1 LLGARDGLVLGR
13 GETMLELLTGNEAV
27 ARGAY
32 EAGVKFAAAYPGTP
46 STEILEAIAGY
57 EEIDAQWSPNEK
69 VALEVAIGAA
79 IGGARSICSMKHVG
93 LNVAADPLFTA
104 SYMGVNGG
112 LVIVTA
118 DDPGMHSSQDEQDNR
133 YYARFAKLPMLEPS
147 DSQECKDYTVLAFT
161 LSEEFDT
168 PVLLRLTT
176 RTAHSRS
183 PVNLGSRQEVAV
195 KEYQRQIEKYIVLP
209 AHARKLH
216 PKVQDRMTGLEEYAC
231 DTPVNEIQLRSKDLG
246 IVTSGAAYQYVREA
260 CPEASVLKLGLSYP
274 VPTALI
280 RRFAEQVDRLVV
292 VEELEPLLEDHIRG
306 MGLEVTGKVLFS
318 RFGEFNTEIVSQ
330 GLSMVVQASGEATAA
345 KAAAL
350 DGASPTEASG
360 SATPAAEAPA
370 AGKADSTAPAQE
382 AIPGRPPVLCPGCP
396 HRGVFYN
403 LNRLKAVVTGDIG
416 CYTLGAMPPL
426 SAMDTCLCMGAS
438 VGMSLGLEK
447 AQGKEFARKTVAVI
461 GDSTFLH
468 SGITGLMDVVYNQG
482 TVTTVILDNG
492 ITAMTGHQHNP
503 ATGFTAKMQ
512 ASYKVDLEQIA
523 RAVGVKRVRVVDA
536 YNVKEVYSVLKEEM
550 AAEEPSVVIAR
561 RPCALILKGQ
571 TNKYAVGP
579 QCIGCRGCIRVGC
592 PAISM
597 RDGVAEINVAE
608 INPQLCAGCGV
619 CAQVCPQQAIKLNQ
633 ESKGDSRG

>member
-1 LLGARDGLVLGR
+1 MLAALAKCSGLGR
-13 GETMLELLTGNEAV
+13 RETMLELLTGNEAV

-32 EAGVKFAAAYPGTP
+32 EAGLKFAAAYPGTP
-46 STEILEAIAGY
+46 STEILEAVSKY

-79 IGGARSICSMKHVG
+79 IGGARSMCSMKHVG
-93 LNVAADPLFTA
+93 LNVAADPLFTS

-147 DSQECKDYTVLAFT
+147 DSQECKDYVVLAFAI
-161 LSEEFDT
+161 SEEFDT
-168 PVLLRLTT
+168 PVLVRLTT

-183 PVNLGSRQEVAV
+183 PVKLGQRQEAPV
-195 KEYQRQIEKYIVLP
+195 KEYRRQIEQYIVLP

-216 PKVQDRMTGLEEYAC
+216 PKVQDRLNKLEEYSC
-231 DTPVNEIQLRSKDLG
+231 NTPVNQIRLRSRDVG
-246 IVTSGAAYQYVREA
+246 IVTCGAAYHYVREA
-260 CPEASVLKLGLSYP
+260 FPEVSVLKLGLTYP

-280 RRFAEQVDRLVV
+280 RTFAQQVDKLVV
-292 VEELEPLLEDHIRG
+292 VEELEPLLEEHIRG
-306 MGLEVTGKVLFS
+306 MGLEVKGKELFS
-318 RFGEFNTEIVSQ
+318 RFGEYSTEIISQ
-330 GLSMVVQASGEATAA
+330 GLGLEIKASNEVAAAVPATDTVTEGVVAREVVTEKGAAEETATA
-345 KAAAL
+345 
-350 DGASPTEASG
+350 DQ
-360 SATPAAEAPA
+360 AAEAV
-370 AGKADSTAPAQE
+370 
-382 AIPGRPPVLCPGCP
+382 PGRPPVLCPGCP
-396 HRGVFYN
+396 HRGIFYN

-416 CYTLGAMPPL
+416 CYTLGALPPL

-447 AQGKEFARKTVAVI
+447 ARGKDFARKTVAVI

-468 SGITGLMDVVYNQG
+468 SGITGLMDVVYNKG

-503 ATGFTAKMQ
+503 ATGYTAKM
-512 ASYKVDLEQIA
+512 APSYKVDLEQIV
-523 RAVGVKRVRVVDA
+523 RAVGVERVRVVDA
-536 YNVKEVYSVLKEEM
+536 YNLKEVYSVLKEEM
-550 AAEEPSVVIAR
+550 AAEEPSVIIAR

-571 TNKYAVGP
+571 TNKFAVGP
-579 QCIGCRGCIRVGC
+579 ECIGCRACIRVGC

-597 RDGVAEINVAE
+597 NGGVAE
-608 INPQLCAGCGV
+608 INPQLCAGCSI
-619 CAQVCPQQAIKLNQ
+619 CAQVCPQHAIKLSG

>member
-1 LLGARDGLVLGR
+1 
-13 GETMLELLTGNEAV
+13 MLEILTGNEAV

-32 EAGVKFAAAYPGTP
+32 EAGVRFASAYPGTP
-46 STEILEAIAGY
+46 GTEILEAAAKY
-57 EEIDAQWSPNEK
+57 KEIDAQWSPNEK

-79 IGGARSICSMKHVG
+79 IGGARSMCSMKHVG

-112 LVIVTA
+112 LVIITA

-133 YYARFAKLPMLEPS
+133 YYARFAKVPMLEPS

-161 LSEEFDT
+161 ISEEFDT
-168 PVLLRLTT
+168 PVLVRLTT

-183 PVNLGSRQEVAV
+183 LVDLGDRQEVAV
-195 KEYQRQIEKYIVLP
+195 KDYRRQIEKYIVLP

-216 PKVQDRMTGLEEYAC
+216 PQVQARMDRLEEYAC
-231 DTPVNEIQLRSKDLG
+231 HTPVNKMKMGRRDIG
-246 IVTSGAAYQYVREA
+246 FVTCGAAYQYVQET

-274 VPTALI
+274 VPTQLI
-280 RRFAEQVDRLVV
+280 KKFAGQVRKLVV
-292 VEELEPLLEDHIRG
+292 VEELEPLLEEHIRG
-306 MGLEVTGKVLFS
+306 MGLPVKGKELFTP
-318 RFGEFNTEIVSQ
+318 FGELSTEIIIK
-330 GLSMVVQASGEATAA
+330 GLKGLGPDNEASDVSGEA
-345 KAAAL
+345 
-350 DGASPTEASG
+350 GG
-360 SATPAAEAPA
+360 SAKESAGEAV
-370 AGKADSTAPAQE
+370 
-382 AIPGRPPVLCPGCP
+382 PGRPPVLCPGCP

-468 SGITGLMDVVYNQG
+468 SGITGLMDVVYNNG

-492 ITAMTGHQHNP
+492 ITAMTGHQQNP
-503 ATGFTAKMQ
+503 ATGFTAKMVPT
-512 ASYKVDLEQIA
+512 YKVDLEEIV
-523 RAVGVKRVRVVDA
+523 RAVGVKRVAVVDA
-536 YNVKEVYSVLKEEM
+536 YDIDKVYSVLKEEM

-561 RPCALILKGQ
+561 RPCALMLKGKPG
-571 TNKYAVGP
+571 KYAVGP
-579 QCIGCRGCIRVGC
+579 KCIGCRKCIGLGC
-592 PAISM
+592 PAIAM
-597 RDGVAEINVAE
+597 EDGFAKINL
-608 INPQLCAGCGV
+608 QLCTGCGM
-619 CAQVCPQQAIKLNQ
+619 CAQVCPRQAI
-633 ESKGDSRG
+633 EISEERKGGSRG